1 MKFYQSR
8 VEQLAKHLRESI
20 GRGEYFSPLPS
31 VRDWGAKLGAAHS
44 TLVSAIKILK
54 RDGLVRTQP
63 RQGIYLVRR
72 TNIRKSFQQPPL
84 IRWLVYG
91 RKYQESVAYAEILTA
106 LGQRLAPHGIRLDLE
121 ICSAT
126 RLKAIQREG
135 PRNDQML
142 VLPSFPQELQ
152 DLFAGFEKSA
162 LVIGHPFPGIRL
174 PYITVDVF
182 GALPHAV
189 WLLVRRGFSRISLV
203 ISRLTRQPIEERF
216 RRACMEPSP
225 PIHGN
230 VVRVPEEL
238 LEQNSALRYL
248 ARRVSGRH
256 AFIVISPIPVGP
268 LMMALMQRRMNFPHQ
283 VDAVGMNT
291 ASSDLRTVPLV
302 PYYPYPIERFS
313 KAVCKA
319 AVQYFEQGA
328 LPPLK
333 TVIPLRVVLAP
344 R

>member
-8 VEQLAKHLRESI
+8 VEQLANHLREGI
-20 GRGEYFSPLPS
+20 GRGEYSSPLPS
-31 VRDWGAKLGAAHS
+31 VRDWSARLGAAHS
-44 TLVSAIKILK
+44 TLVSAIRILK

-63 RQGIYLVRR
+63 RQGIHLVRR
-72 TNIRKSFQQPPL
+72 MNIRKSFRQPPL

-91 RKYQESVAYAEILTA
+91 RKYQESVAYAEILTV

-135 PRNDQML
+135 PRHDQIL
-142 VLPSFPQELQ
+142 VLPSFPRESQEL
-152 DLFAGFEKSA
+152 FSNFEKSA
-162 LVIGHPFPGIRL
+162 LVLGHPFPGIRL

-182 GALPHAV
+182 GALRHAV
-189 WLLVRRGFSRISLV
+189 WLLVRRGFSRISVV
-203 ISRLTRQPIEERF
+203 ISRQSHQPIEERF

-225 PIHGN
+225 PIHGD
-230 VVRVPEEL
+230 VVRVPEEI
-238 LEQNSALRYL
+238 LEQNIALRRL
-248 ARRVSGRH
+248 AGRVTGRH
-256 AFIVISPIPVGP
+256 AFIVISPIPVAH
-268 LMMALMQRRMNFPHQ
+268 LMMALMQRRLDVPQQ
-283 VDAVGMNT
+283 VAAVGMNT
-291 ASSDLRTVPLV
+291 ASSDVRTVPLV
-302 PYYPYPIERFS
+302 PYYPYPIERFT

-319 AVQYFEQGA
+319 AVQYFDRGA

-333 TVIPLRVVLAP
+333 SVIPLRVVLPP